1 MAQCY
6 KCGSDVEETDRF
18 CMECGALNPARP
30 PLAGAAGR
38 PGNVPGTGPTP
49 PTWLPADGVPPIAP
63 VSTPASTPR
72 SMLSP
77 ADTVAD
83 DMPPIAPVSTPAST
97 PRSMLSPANT
107 IACPRCGAPLPKDAR
122 FCGDCGE
129 RIGGPPA
136 GAPAQA
142 RVAAPV
148 SSALPAP
155 IAPPAP
161 QAADRS
167 AADLARP
174 VLPPFRASSWAAQPT
189 PEIGIPD
196 HTWTPLTNAQP
207 AGSPNQMFWAQSS
220 PPPISPAGAIPG
232 NASAQPQGFAGVSL
246 PQVTPP
252 KRAAHPRSQ
261 VIIMIVAAVVTIVSA
276 AAGVFVQFFLK

>member
-6 KCGSDVEETDRF
+6 KCGSDVDEADRF

-30 PLAGAAGR
+30 PLSGTAGR

-63 VSTPASTPR
+63 VSAPASTPR

-77 ADTVAD
+77 ADT
-83 DMPPIAPVSTPAST
+83 
-97 PRSMLSPANT
+97 
-107 IACPRCGAPLPKDAR
+107 IACPRCGASLPKDAQ

-136 GAPAQA
+136 GAPVQA

-167 AADLARP
+167 AADLVRP

-189 PEIGIPD
+189 PEIEIPD

-207 AGSPNQMFWAQSS
+207 VGAPSQMFWAQSS
-220 PPPISPAGAIPG
+220 PPPVSPAGAIPS
-232 NASAQPQGFAGVSL
+232 NAPAQPQSFAGVSL

>member
-6 KCGSDVEETDRF
+6 KCGSAVDETDRF
-18 CMECGALNPARP
+18 CMECGALNPARL
-30 PLAGAAGR
+30 PLAGAAGQ

-49 PTWLPADGVPPIAP
+49 PTWLPVDGMPPIAP
-63 VSTPASTPR
+63 LSTPASSPR
-72 SMLSP
+72 PMLSP
-77 ADTVAD
+77 ADT
-83 DMPPIAPVSTPAST
+83 IS
-97 PRSMLSPANT
+97 
-107 IACPRCGAPLPKDAR
+107 CPRCGAALPKDAR

-129 RIGGPPA
+129 RIGGPPV
-136 GAPAQA
+136 GAPAPMYQP

-189 PEIGIPD
+189 PEIEIPD
-196 HTWTPLTNAQP
+196 HTWTPLSNVQP
-207 AGSPNQMFWAQSS
+207 VGTPSQMFWAQSS
-220 PPPISPAGAIPG
+220 PPPGSPAGAIPS
-232 NASAQPQGFAGVSL
+232 NAPAQPQGFAGVSL
-246 PQVTPP
+246 PPVIPP
-252 KRAAHPRSQ
+252 KRTAHPRSQ
-261 VIIMIVAAVVTIVSA
+261 IIIMVVAAVVTVVSA
-276 AAGVFVQFFLK
+276 AAGVIVQFVLK